1 MEIFFFIA
9 CMDETRAF
17 TSISQIFRELSFFL
31 RTLSQP
37 LEIPTA
43 RAVKGAQVNKQPL
56 NFNSK
61 MPFLKKMPHVFFL
74 SFFKVI
80 HKIFLLLQ
88 NCFSIWV
95 NN

>member
-61 MPFLKKMPHVFFL
+61 MPFLKKMPHVFFSQFFQSHSQNFFVVAKLFFDL
-74 SFFKVI
+74 SK
-80 HKIFLLLQ
+80 
-88 NCFSIWV
+88 
-95 NN
+95 